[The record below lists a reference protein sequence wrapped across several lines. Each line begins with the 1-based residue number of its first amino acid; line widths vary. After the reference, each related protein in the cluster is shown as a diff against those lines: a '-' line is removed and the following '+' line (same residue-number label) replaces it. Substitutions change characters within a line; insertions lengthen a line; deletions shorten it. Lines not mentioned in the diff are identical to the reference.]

1 MIRNYADSSLFID
14 VGLLR
19 DHVSKL
25 REKKKTATRLYESVK
40 GMRRADD
47 PESVYRYRA
56 ILQEIDALIE
66 YFDRMAALLD
76 NVGDDAVELSHK
88 IQKIFEDGADYTR
101 YTISENFLL

>member
-1 MIRNYADSSLFID
+1 MSTRYSSDGLFVD
-14 VGLLR
+14 TRLLR

-47 PESVYRYRA
+47 PESAYRYRA
-56 ILQEIDALIE
+56 ILQEIDTLIE
-66 YFDRMAALLD
+66 YFGRMAALLD